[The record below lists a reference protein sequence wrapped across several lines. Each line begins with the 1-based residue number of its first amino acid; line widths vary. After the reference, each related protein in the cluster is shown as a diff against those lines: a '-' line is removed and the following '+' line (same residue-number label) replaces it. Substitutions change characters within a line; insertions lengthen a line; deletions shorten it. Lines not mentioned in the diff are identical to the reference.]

1 MPFPNEH
8 AARQTDP
15 GKYDTFRRAHPKGFP
30 AGVDVIYGIWT
41 TGGKKKSEIQTLRFA
56 VGRWTVAEA
65 RKWLKDHGFKTAI
78 ERASKPKKAAEAA
91 SKVAQKDTDA
101 EIVPGWV
108 EKRGNLWKGVL

>member
-41 TGGKKKSEIQTLRFA
+41 VGGKKKSEIQTLRFKSNK
-56 VGRWTVAEA
+56 WTVSQA

-78 ERASKPKKAAEAA
+78 ERATKPKKSAETAKEGTEKASEQEAA
-91 SKVAQKDTDA
+91 
-101 EIVPGWV
+101 PGWV
-108 EKRGNLWKGVL
+108 KKRHNLWDGVL